1 MFHLYPFS
9 LYPLFP
15 QWEKSSEE
23 YTAAQ
28 ALLATFVMYIYFQ
41 KKKISKISNNNNK
54 RQKIPPLKLTYQIWK
69 KEKMKSRKK
78 YMFGLFFHFVKEKDR
93 NYQGEPNTKVNK
105 L

>member
-41 KKKISKISNNNNK
+41 KKKNL
-54 RQKIPPLKLTYQIWK
+54 QDQ
-69 KEKMKSRKK
+69 
-78 YMFGLFFHFVKEKDR
+78 
-93 NYQGEPNTKVNK
+93 
-105 L
+105 